1 MSTETDRIRVALR
14 WALEASADASAAA
27 ADWIAQ
33 DIDPAQP
40 SAIAL
45 LTRPD
50 VPLQHLAQ
58 AKQAYKTMRILGES
72 AADRRLGGVMY
83 LSAIAAAIVLHG
95 VRISRQSDRALLR
108 GLRRLREDSSIPSP
122 LADLARRAIEVL
134 QTMPPQMKST

>member
-1 MSTETDRIRVALR
+1 MNTESDRIRVALR
-14 WALEASADASAAA
+14 WALETSANASVAA

-33 DIDPAQP
+33 DIDPTQP

-72 AADRRLGGVMY
+72 AADRRVGGVMY
-83 LSAIAAAIVLHG
+83 LAAIAAAIVLHG

-122 LADLARRAIEVL
+122 LADLARRAVEVL
-134 QTMPPQMKST
+134 QATPSKLKEI